1 MPLRQSPCLTLES
14 LAARRANALK
24 STGPRTPRGK
34 ARVSFNAL
42 KHGQYAARSAR
53 LRERL
58 IRAGYER
65 QEELYGRIR
74 SRIAQTFGTPDRHTR
89 EDADRLANVVWC
101 RATRTVGRRPT
112 SSPSAAESV
121 SRNKAGIFNKTKGLS
136 TPAPFRSM
144 GIVNPWSSIGCPTVF
159 R

>member
-1 MPLRQSPCLTLES
+1 VPLRRSPCVTCES
-14 LAARRANALK
+14 LAARRANALR

-53 LRERL
+53 LRESL

-74 SRIAQTFGTPDRHTR
+74 SRIVQTFGTPDRHSR

-101 RATRTVGRRPT
+101 RATRLLGRSLASN
-112 SSPSAAESV
+112 SSAVEIEIRFVYSL
-121 SRNKAGIFNKTKGLS
+121 K
-136 TPAPFRSM
+136 
-144 GIVNPWSSIGCPTVF
+144 
-159 R
+159 